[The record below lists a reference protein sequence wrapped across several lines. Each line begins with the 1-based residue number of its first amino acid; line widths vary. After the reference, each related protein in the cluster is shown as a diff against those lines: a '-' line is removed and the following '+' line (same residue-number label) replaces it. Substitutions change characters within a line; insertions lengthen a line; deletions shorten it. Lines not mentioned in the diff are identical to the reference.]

1 MYMELVECN
10 EQYWEFVRELRM
22 DERVING
29 FLQTH
34 PITKEQQAKYMS
46 SNSQHYRIAL
56 VDGKPAGYVGVIED
70 DIRVCTHPDFQGMGV
85 GKFMINECMSI
96 WPTAY
101 AKVKHGNEASSK
113 LFLSCGFEMSGTDDK
128 FKYYRKEK
136 KMVSLKSSIIAKGRY
151 VSQILHFVGGE
162 KRTFNNVDTHSIKQ
176 GQFTKFETKDGRLVM
191 VNDKNVLCIEI
202 ITEEN
207 N

>member
-1 MYMELVECN
+1 MVIVECS

-22 DERVING
+22 DERVMDG
-29 FLQTH
+29 FIETI
-34 PITKEQQAKYMS
+34 PISKEQQKRYMT
-46 SNSQHYRIAL
+46 SNSQYYRIAL
-56 VDGKPAGYVGVIED
+56 VDGQPAGYVGVLNN
-70 DIRVCTHPDFQGMGV
+70 DIRVCTHPDFQGKGV
-85 GKFMINECMSI
+85 GKFMIDECMKI

-113 LFLSCGFEMSGTDDK
+113 LFLSCGFEMTGTDDK
-128 FKYYRKEK
+128 FLYYRKEK
-136 KMVSLKSSIIAKGRY
+136 KMVSLKSSIIKKGRY

-176 GQFTKFETKDGRLVM
+176 GQFTKFETADGRLVM
-191 VNDKNVLCIEI
+191 VNDKNILCIEI

>member
-1 MYMELVECN
+1 MELVMCTQ
-10 EQYWEFVRELRM
+10 QYWEFVRLLRM
-22 DERVING
+22 DERVVSG
-29 FLQTH
+29 FIETT
-34 PITKEQQAKYMS
+34 PITKEQQANYMS

-56 VDGKPAGYVGVIED
+56 VHGQPAGYVGVIND
-70 DIRVCTHPDFQGMGV
+70 DIRVCTHPDYQGMGV
-85 GKFMINECMSI
+85 GKFMINECMKI

-113 LFLSCGFEMSGTDDK
+113 LFLSCGFTFNGTDDR
-128 FKYYRKEK
+128 FKYYIKEK
-136 KMVSLKSSIIAKGRY
+136 KMVSLKSSIIKKRRY

-176 GQFTKFETKDGRLVM
+176 GQFTKFETADGRLVM
-191 VNDKNVLCIEI
+191 VNDENVLCIEI

>member
-1 MYMELVECN
+1 MVIVDCTKE
-10 EQYWEFVRELRM
+10 YWEFVRQLRM
-22 DERVING
+22 DERVIDG
-29 FLQTH
+29 FLQTT
-34 PITKEQQAKYMS
+34 PITKEQQERYMVDNSKY
-46 SNSQHYRIAL
+46 YRIAL
-56 VDGKPAGYVGVIED
+56 VNRKPAGYVGVLND
-70 DIRVCTHPDFQGMGV
+70 DIRVCTHPDFQGLGV
-85 GKFMINECMSI
+85 AKFMINECIKI

-101 AKVKHGNEASSK
+101 AKVKHGNTASDK
-113 LFLSCGFEMSGTDDK
+113 LFLSCGFELQGTDDK
-128 FKYYRKEK
+128 FTYYIQPQK
-136 KMVSLKSSIIAKGRY
+136 KMVSLKSSIIQKGRY